1 MDLVDRQG
9 ELDQLDAVFRAAEHE
24 SGRAVAVEGPPGIG
38 KTRLVEAAVECAQ
51 AHGFETLF
59 ARGDEL
65 EADYPFGVVRQLLE
79 RRIVACEEPERS
91 DLLAGAAGLAAPIV
105 GAAAQGSGSAD
116 EFIGDVVSYPRL
128 RGLYWLVANLAARRP
143 LLLAVDDVHWADAPS
158 LRWIGYEATRVS
170 DLPVVLLLA
179 CRPVAHEGVG
189 GELDNIIAGPA
200 TLVLRPLPLADS
212 TVRLIV
218 RDRLGHD
225 AADAFCDACVAATGG
240 NPFFLHELLS
250 ELARAGVRPTW
261 GAAARVTEVGPSS
274 VARSVLRR
282 LSALGRDSLML
293 ARAIAVLGER
303 ADHRHVHALAGVETT
318 SLAADLVDAG
328 ILASGA
334 GMRFV
339 HPVVRS
345 AIYSSL
351 STAMRAD
358 LHARAAR
365 ILHEDRASTEAV
377 AIHLLATPPGQ
388 EPWVIE
394 LLREAAARATERG
407 TPAAAV
413 DYLRRALAEPS
424 SHGHARSRLLA
435 ELGRAEVQA
444 GEPTALDTLHEAL
457 AGTPAPDARAT
468 IALDLGRALTISGR
482 VRDAVDLLADVLDNT
497 EGLDDDTALR
507 MEAELV
513 NAGRLDA
520 RSRPLVLERLARA
533 GIGAQMPG
541 KTPGERLLLAHHAYE
556 AVSRGERA
564 DLAVDLARRALGEG
578 ALLEESGPSPAYA
591 VAAWSL
597 ALCDR
602 LQEAEDAFT
611 AGIVAAREQGS
622 AVGFMIMASFRASVH
637 VWRGTL
643 ADAEADARN
652 VMDAMEH
659 GWHPLGVAFLVDT
672 LVERGQLDEAETAL
686 TNIGMLGAIPES
698 MLFQQLLYARG
709 ELRLAQRR
717 TQEGTDDLLEGGRR
731 ARTAGITTA
740 AFRPWRSAAAI
751 GLAALGR
758 FDNAWSLAS
767 EELRL
772 AREAEIPRAE
782 GIALRAVGL
791 LQSGAEGLE
800 TLEQSLAA
808 LERSESRLAKAWT
821 LVELGA
827 ARRRRGQR
835 VVSRQALREGL
846 DLAHR
851 LGADRL
857 AERARDELAATGAR
871 PRRAARRGAEALT
884 PSERRVALLATEGM
898 SNREIAQ
905 SLFVTLKTV
914 EWHLGQVY
922 RKLEISGRSDLTA
935 AITATADDRTV
946 VARH

>member
-79 RRIVACEEPERS
+79 RRIVASEEPERS

-105 GAAAQGSGSAD
+105 GATAPASGSAD

-158 LRWIGYEATRVS
+158 LRWIGYEATRVN
-170 DLPVVLLLA
+170 DLPVVVLLA

-189 GELDNIIAGPA
+189 GELDNILAGPA
-200 TLVLRPLPLADS
+200 TLVLRPQPLADS

-218 RDRLGHD
+218 RDRLGQD

-250 ELARAGVRPTW
+250 ELARASVRPTR
-261 GAAARVTEVGPSS
+261 GAAAHVTEVGPGS
-274 VARSVLRR
+274 VARSVRRR
-282 LSALGRDSLML
+282 LSALGPDSLML
-293 ARAIAVLGER
+293 ARAVAVLGER
-303 ADHRHVHALAGVETT
+303 AEHRHVYALAGVETT
-318 SLAADLVDAG
+318 STAADLVDAG

-339 HPVVRS
+339 HPVVRA

-351 STAMRAD
+351 STATRAE

-365 ILHEDRASTEAV
+365 ILKQDRASTEAV

-394 LLREAAARATERG
+394 LLREAADRATERG

-413 DYLRRALAEPS
+413 DYLRRALAEA
-424 SHGHARSRLLA
+424 SHGHARSVLLA

-444 GEPTALDTLHEAL
+444 GEPTALDTLREAL

-482 VRDAVDLLADVLDNT
+482 VRDAVELLADVLDNT
-497 EGLDDDTALR
+497 QGLDDDTALR

-533 GIGAQMPG
+533 GIGAQMLG
-541 KTPGERLLLAHHAYE
+541 TTPGERLLLAHHAYE

-564 DLAVDLARRALGEG
+564 DHAIDLARRALGEG

-611 AGIVAAREQGS
+611 AGIIAAREQGS

-672 LVERGQLDEAETAL
+672 LVERGQLDEAESAL

-717 TQEGTDDLLEGGRR
+717 TQDGTDDLLEGGRR

-758 FDNAWSLAS
+758 SEEAWSLAS

-772 AREAEIPRAE
+772 AREAEIPRAK

-808 LERSESRLAKAWT
+808 LEQSEARLARAWT

-827 ARRRRGQR
+827 AQRRRGQR

-871 PRRAARRGAEALT
+871 PQRAARRGAEALT
-884 PSERRVALLATEGM
+884 PSERRVARLATDGM

-922 RKLEISGRSDLTA
+922 RKLEISGRGDLSA
-935 AITATADDRTV
+935 AISGFADERPV